1 MSNELSLDGI
11 LKTKQ
16 WETDISHIISRHI
29 QTIFNTKWKLL
40 DQITEWRNTMNKW
53 IEEYATQQ
61 KEFLEQHYA
70 KKLTSLNTLRDKMLQ
85 QASTHQENKEIEQI
99 NQLVSQC
106 DNLKVELAFM
116 VPMTRPI
123 PSFQLV
129 TDEPQEPAK
138 EIIDN
143 PEQKIIDSPPL
154 SEQST
159 PPPPP
164 TE

>member
-16 WETDISHIISRHI
+16 WETDIRHIISRHI

-61 KEFLEQHYA
+61 KELLEQHYA
-70 KKLTSLNTLRDKMLQ
+70 KKLTSLNTLRDLMLQ